1 LVSRAGTGFAFL
13 EGTGFPAEVAVK
25 DLRARQQPAWIVDIA
40 EARSRPLVMPD
51 HSVGVPQS
59 GDVVLKPF
67 IDHRTFKQLF
77 RVETW
82 ETHDLL
88 DGPFEHVRDALD
100 AALEFGVT
108 ARLAVWLDYSDEP
121 DSHHLDSV
129 PLYLSDTTAAERR
142 TVA

>member
-1 LVSRAGTGFAFL
+1 MS
-13 EGTGFPAEVAVK
+13 
-25 DLRARQQPAWIVDIA
+25 DLRARKQPAWIIDIA
-40 EARSRPLVMPD
+40 EARSRPLILPD
-51 HSVGVPQS
+51 QSAVVPQN

-82 ETHDLL
+82 QTHDLL

-108 ARLAVWLDYSDEP
+108 TRLAVWLDYSDDP
-121 DSHHLDSV
+121 DAHHLDSV
-129 PLYLSDTTAAERR
+129 PLYFSDTTAAERR

>member
-1 LVSRAGTGFAFL
+1 MKGLMAQ
-13 EGTGFPAEVAVK
+13 E
-25 DLRARQQPAWIVDIA
+25 QPAWIIDIN
-40 EARSRPLVMPD
+40 EARSRPLIMPE
-51 HSVGVPQS
+51 HSAAVPQS

-67 IDHRTFKQLF
+67 IDGRTFKQLF

-82 ETHDLL
+82 DTHDLL

-108 ARLAVWLDYSDEP
+108 ARLAVWLDYSDDV
-121 DSHHLDSV
+121 DSHHLDLV
-129 PLYLSDTTAAERR
+129 PLYFSDTTLAEQR